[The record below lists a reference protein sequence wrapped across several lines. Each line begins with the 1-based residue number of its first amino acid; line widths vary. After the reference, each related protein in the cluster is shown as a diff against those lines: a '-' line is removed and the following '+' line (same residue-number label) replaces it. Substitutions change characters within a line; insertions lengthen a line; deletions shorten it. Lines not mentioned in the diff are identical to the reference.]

1 MGCLGCWSSVNST
14 GEASTSGA
22 VHFLR
27 PCFREWRLRSTP
39 IAGARSSIDPL
50 SNPIPIRN
58 IPLSRSLLSSRK
70 DEHAEAVKEVGF
82 QPVKVDL
89 AHASAIK
96 SCIKEHGGEHI
107 RA

>member
-1 MGCLGCWSSVNST
+1 
-14 GEASTSGA
+14 
-22 VHFLR
+22 
-27 PCFREWRLRSTP
+27 
-39 IAGARSSIDPL
+39 
-50 SNPIPIRN
+50 
-58 IPLSRSLLSSRK
+58 LLSSRK